1 MSWAYDHLG
10 LRPDADERDVK
21 RAYARLL
28 KETRPA
34 EDPEGFQQ
42 LREAY
47 EAALAQAARPEQ
59 ALADEGGAPAPLDAL
74 PADPV
79 AGPAPDAAPATR
91 AEPEPPAVDPQPWT
105 PPAATARV
113 AAVDEPVPMPP
124 AEPEPESERVTM
136 TPVQI
141 AHMLLEQAA
150 TLPTPAVRQWLA
162 DQPFLW
168 QLDLKHAVA
177 DVLPWVLNEFEEPL
191 FADSLDALWAFFD
204 LDQVTDGAHVDR
216 TYAFQHKRHE
226 LSLRWLL
233 VDPNRQELTL
243 PDQQRRLQA
252 VWAPGFMGIS
262 YASAKLARHL
272 GWASR
277 PAALWLNVLRAL
289 WWGQTGHMA
298 RLLAWLSNEWQFGLV
313 PPLDRGQLRFWLRAH
328 DANTFSRERLA
339 VVFAQYAAAML
350 VLLAPL
356 VVLQVLIDGWGSFD
370 WGLAA
375 FMASWGLVVPLYRG
389 LWSPLVHWQ
398 ALPESAV
405 ERHAWWHVLCV
416 PLFLLAGGLVR
427 GLLDQPDNA
436 LIIWLWAG
444 WLVYYR
450 FRGRQGLSWTLG
462 GVWWR
467 WMLLLFAF
475 KALVGLFGI
484 LLTAGYWVPAAVL
497 ALWGWELHKS
507 RPLALERPAQAG

>member
-1 MSWAYDHLG
+1 MSWAFEHLG
-10 LRPDADERDVK
+10 LRPDAGERDVK

-47 EAALAQAARPEQ
+47 EAALAQAARREQ
-59 ALADEGGAPAPLDAL
+59 ALAEEGEASAE
-74 PADPV
+74 
-79 AGPAPDAAPATR
+79 PATE
-91 AEPEPPAVDPQPWT
+91 AALAPQADDPQPWT
-105 PPAATARV
+105 PSMATAPV
-113 AAVDEPVPMPP
+113 AAVTEPVPPQP
-124 AEPEPESERVTM
+124 AEPEPEGERVTM

-141 AHMLLEQAA
+141 ARMLLEQAA
-150 TLPTPAVRQWLA
+150 TLPTPEAVRQWLA

-216 TYAFQHKRHE
+216 TYAYQHKRHE

-233 VDPNRQELTL
+233 VDANRPEVTR
-243 PDQQRRLQA
+243 PDQQQRLRT

-272 GWASR
+272 AWASQ

-289 WWGQTGHMA
+289 WWGQTEHMA
-298 RLLAWLSNEWQFGLV
+298 RLLAWLSNEWQYALV

-328 DANTFSRERLA
+328 DHTTFSRERLA
-339 VVFAQYAAAML
+339 VVFAQYAAV
-350 VLLAPL
+350 VLALLTPL
-356 VVLQVLIDGWGSFD
+356 LGLQVLIDGWASFD
-370 WGLAA
+370 WVLTGFVAV
-375 FMASWGLVVPLYRG
+375 WGLMVPLYRG
-389 LWSPLVHWQ
+389 LWMPLVHWQ
-398 ALPESAV
+398 ALPEAAV
-405 ERHAWWHVLCV
+405 ERHAWWHLLCV
-416 PLFLLAGGLVR
+416 PLFMLAGALVR
-427 GLLDQPDNA
+427 EALDQPGTA
-436 LIIWLWAG
+436 LVIWMWGG

-462 GVWWR
+462 GTWWR
-467 WMLLLFAF
+467 WLLLLFAF
-475 KALVGLFGI
+475 KALVALFGI
-484 LLTAGYWVPAAVL
+484 LLMAGYWVPAAVL